1 MTDFFT
7 CFFFQDCIL
16 IVQPE
21 SQAAMPFPVIA
32 KREIHFPKIP
42 SMITTK
48 KSVKTQLQNK
58 NRGFKQRSLERKS
71 SHPNIVKILQTEEE
85 NNDKD
90 LVHDFQQGFPDLYAK
105 LFHFAYFPEVAAKI
119 FGLLDP
125 VSLLRSRLVCKEWA
139 YNIDK
144 FIHSPINRK
153 QLMESWRTGN
163 W

>member
-1 MTDFFT
+1 M
-7 CFFFQDCIL
+7 

-58 NRGFKQRSLERKS
+58 NRQFKQRSLERKS
-71 SHPNIVKILQTEEE
+71 SHPNIVKILQTEGE

-90 LVHDFQQGFPDLYAK
+90 LVHDFQHGFPDLYAK

-139 YNIDK
+139 FNIDK